1 MEYETT
7 FKKKTNT
14 SSRNAEVPVRQDGQ
28 VGIRATLNNMG
39 FSNDSIGYDDASG
52 YVTLNGRALMKP
64 GYLDDSAGVSYA
76 NVGDIQKSVAKLYR
90 NTSNPVVRVSDAY
103 AGAAGQ
109 YGLSADALTYGNGTV
124 SIGGTPLDI
133 LYIDGEDKAW
143 AWQND
148 VQNAVNAYANQTG
161 VQSPMD
167 LADEYARRYL
177 SGAKNLADRLSR
189 MEDFSYDPD
198 TDPVFQ
204 AYQQKYRLEGD
215 RASRNAV
222 ASYASLTGGYG
233 NSAAATAAAQA
244 GQYYAKQLTDTI
256 PTLAQQAYDRYI
268 EKYQTDLS
276 LLDQMVDLYD
286 TAYENAAS
294 ANDRQRENAN
304 TSAKSNVERDQASYE
319 RNLRDWEKEWEERQ
333 NWQAFDQAGRDS
345 YWNEVFN
352 TQAVTQNNYQ
362 NEGLRLDNV
371 QKQIY
376 QQYYEQLLRAEL
388 AGSQLDNQLT
398 QEQIKKLYMQNLLG
412 LY

>member
-52 YVTLNGRALMKP
+52 YVTLNGRSFMKP
-64 GYLDDSAGVSYA
+64 GYLDDEAGVSYA
-76 NVGDIQKSVAKLYR
+76 NAGDIQKSVINFYR

-133 LYIDGEDKAW
+133 LYIDGEGKAW

-148 VQNAVNAYANQTG
+148 VQNAVDAYANQTG
-161 VQSPMD
+161 VQTPMD

-215 RASRNAV
+215 RASRNAA

-398 QEQIKKLYMQNLLG
+398 QEQMKKLYMQNLLG

>member
-39 FSNDSIGYDDASG
+39 FSNDSIGYDNASG
-52 YVTLNGRALMKP
+52 YVTLNGRSFMKP
-64 GYLDDSAGVSYA
+64 GYLDDEAGVSYA
-76 NVGDIQKSVAKLYR
+76 NAGDIQKSVINFYR

-133 LYIDGEDKAW
+133 LYIDGEGKAW

-148 VQNAVNAYANQTG
+148 VENAVNAYANQTG
-161 VQSPMD
+161 VQTPMD

-177 SGAKNLADRLSR
+177 SGAKNLADRLNR

-215 RASRNAV
+215 RASRNAA

-294 ANDRQRENAN
+294 ANDHQRENAN

>member
-52 YVTLNGRALMKP
+52 YVTLNGRSFMKP
-64 GYLDDSAGVSYA
+64 GYLDDEAGVSYA
-76 NVGDIQKSVAKLYR
+76 NAGDIQKSVINFYR

-133 LYIDGEDKAW
+133 LYIDGEGKAW

-148 VQNAVNAYANQTG
+148 VQNAVDAYANQTG
-161 VQSPMD
+161 VQTPMD